1 MDFDHIKATEC
12 PVPEDSAIRSLMADT
27 DYEDSFYL
35 RVKDKKPEPVDL
47 VKYFFLS
54 TPPWFNTLMQIR
66 EKLAR
71 LVGLKTAFLTQSE
84 FNRQL
89 ETFQG
94 VKGETLA
101 LFKTCY
107 CDDQEIVFEG
117 KDKHLDFYF
126 SFKID
131 PDQVETGIF
140 LSTTVSYNN
149 VIGPLY
155 FFPVRFIH
163 RIAIPKIMN
172 RMMKKFFSQ
181 KNF

>member
-1 MDFDHIKATEC
+1 MDFDQVEAKEC
-12 PVPEDSAIRSLMADT
+12 LVPKNSAIRSLMEDT
-27 DYEDSFYL
+27 DYEDSFFL
-35 RVKDKKPEPVDL
+35 RIKDKNPEVVDL

-54 TPPWFNTLMQIR
+54 TPPWFNSLMQIR

-71 LVGLKTAFLTQSE
+71 LVGLKTALLTQSE

-89 ETFQG
+89 EAYQG

-107 CDDQEIVFEG
+107 RDDHEIVFEG

-126 SFKID
+126 SFKVD
-131 PDQVETGIF
+131 PGRSETGIF
-140 LSTTVSYNN
+140 LSTTVRYNN
-149 VIGPLY
+149 LIGPLY

-163 RIAIPKIMN
+163 RFAIPKIMN
-172 RMMKKFFSQ
+172 RMK